1 MSILKTIDRESQ
13 DKLYVQMYSII
24 RDKIESNEWPDNV
37 QIPTEDELCAAY
49 DVSKATVRMA
59 ISELVRSGYLKK
71 QQGRGT
77 FVTRRLADLGM
88 AMKTRLTEEMFGE
101 GVKVKKEVLV
111 RGLREPSDDVRTFL
125 RSTDRE
131 SGIYYILCKR
141 LADNEP
147 AYLEESFVPLA
158 GFPGI
163 EQEDVCAR
171 PFYDL
176 IQEKGIN
183 KIYKVIQTIEATEL
197 SRETATLLHAREA
210 APALLLHR
218 LLIGAEGRRL
228 AYTRLTGIGKKYK
241 IQTEFERL
249 R

>member
-13 DKLYVQMYSII
+13 DKLYVQMHSII

-37 QIPTEDELCAAY
+37 QIPTEDELCVAY

-111 RGLREPSDDVRTFL
+111 RGLTEPSDDVRTFL
-125 RSTDRE
+125 R
-131 SGIYYILCKR
+131 I
-141 LADNEP
+141 
-147 AYLEESFVPLA
+147 
-158 GFPGI
+158 
-163 EQEDVCAR
+163 
-171 PFYDL
+171 
-176 IQEKGIN
+176 
-183 KIYKVIQTIEATEL
+183 
-197 SRETATLLHAREA
+197 H
-210 APALLLHR
+210 
-218 LLIGAEGRRL
+218 
-228 AYTRLTGIGKKYK
+228 
-241 IQTEFERL
+241 
-249 R
+249 